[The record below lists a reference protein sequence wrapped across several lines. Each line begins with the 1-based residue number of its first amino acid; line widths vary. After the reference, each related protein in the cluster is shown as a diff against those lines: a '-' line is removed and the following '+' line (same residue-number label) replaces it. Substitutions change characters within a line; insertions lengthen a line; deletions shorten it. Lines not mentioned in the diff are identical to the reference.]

1 MPREPQLHKVK
12 RRQMNTLGEHGY
24 KNTFIARLIIRFL
37 EASLY

>member
-12 RRQMNTLGEHGY
+12 RCQMNTLGEQGY
-24 KNTFIARLIIRFL
+24 KNTFVAHLIIRFL